1 MAQTMGSLGDHEL
14 FSEIEE
20 TFFRSSSFQYILL
33 MSHWPDMAYRY
44 GVPKLLSQNKNGID
58 LE

>member
-1 MAQTMGSLGDHEL
+1 MGSLWDHEL

-44 GVPKLLSQNKNGID
+44 GAPKLLSQNKNGID